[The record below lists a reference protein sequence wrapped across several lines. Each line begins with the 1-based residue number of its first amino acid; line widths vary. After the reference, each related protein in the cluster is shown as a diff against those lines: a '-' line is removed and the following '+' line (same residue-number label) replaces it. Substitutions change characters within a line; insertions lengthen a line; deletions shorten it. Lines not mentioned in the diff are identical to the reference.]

1 MPKRESIKQRSI
13 YVYLPSLEMVE
24 DWKAKANKA
33 KVSISQFVIEHVT
46 NSVTQEEGEEAYKPR
61 AELLQK
67 LRDKD
72 EQIEKLTREC
82 EVLKLALERVESELR
97 RYRAEPFL
105 DEGFRGIRGYDKR
118 LIELLRKGDAVD
130 SDHLLRLLKIDPR
143 ETTLTKAVSKQL
155 ENLEAYGLV
164 EKTRRG
170 WKWTSK

>member
-24 DWKAKANKA
+24 DWKAKANKG

-46 NSVTQEEGEEAYKPR
+46 NSITQEEGEEAYKPR

-67 LRDKD
+67 LREKD
-72 EQIEKLTREC
+72 EQIEKLTREG
-82 EVLKLALERVESELR
+82 EVLKLALERVEGELR

-118 LIELLRKGDAVD
+118 LIELLKKGEAVD
-130 SDHLLRLLKIDPR
+130 SDHLLHLLKIDPR
-143 ETTLTKAVSKQL
+143 ETTLTKAVSKEL